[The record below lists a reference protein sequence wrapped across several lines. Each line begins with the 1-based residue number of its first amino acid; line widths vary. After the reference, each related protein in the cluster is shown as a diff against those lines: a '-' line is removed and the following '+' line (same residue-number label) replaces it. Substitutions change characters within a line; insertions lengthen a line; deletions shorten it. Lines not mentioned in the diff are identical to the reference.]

1 MALLRILK
9 VKYETTR
16 RANQL
21 QVMGRECMGVGC
33 CSLTRPLYRTRV
45 ECPLS
50 CTWARRHPPIN
61 ADWVQ
66 VQVCPSKSLHA
77 LNKSHASQCVILKWC
92 QIHKTNRLHY
102 LHHASCILL
111 CPRAFKRWIL
121 LFMNHVAASI
131 LSLALAVLQ
140 KKKEKSFVYLYFI
153 VLKVDR
159 SWIKTL

>member
-1 MALLRILK
+1 MAVSHILK

-16 RANQL
+16 RENQL

-33 CSLTRPLYRTRV
+33 CSLTCPFYRTRV

-50 CTWARRHPPIN
+50 CTWAHRHPPIN

-66 VQVCPSKSLHA
+66 VRVCPSKSLHA

-111 CPRAFKRWIL
+111 CPRAFKWWIL
-121 LFMNHVAASI
+121 LFLNHVAASI
-131 LSLALAVLQ
+131 LSLALPVLQ
-140 KKKEKSFVYLYFI
+140 KKWKILCIFVFYCPKS
-153 VLKVDR
+153 R
-159 SWIKTL
+159 